1 MHSNKDYILLSLYY
15 HVYYDVSLTFFLA
28 NPVYDNCPAFISH
41 SIEQVQ
47 RRAALACTGAYRD
60 TSCVL
65 AKRVG
70 MAYPSKRRKYYK
82 ICQMYKLQ
90 NKISPACMVGHLP
103 LNRADHAYALRNNN
117 DIRVPL
123 SRTISFRNSFI
134 PSSIRL
140 WNAVDP
146 SIQNCSSLSSFKRH
160 LRNSKFSTVFLRKRQ
175 RSSLSRTHKNGPQR
189 TKSTQTQIQLHASCI
204 M

>member
-1 MHSNKDYILLSLYY
+1 MTTVLHLYPT
-15 HVYYDVSLTFFLA
+15 L
-28 NPVYDNCPAFISH
+28 
-41 SIEQVQ
+41 
-47 RRAALACTGAYRD
+47 CTSMYWGIPWP
-60 TSCVL
+60 TL
-65 AKRVG
+65 
-70 MAYPSKRRKYYK
+70 SKRREYYQ

-90 NKISPACMVGHLP
+90 NKISPAYMVGHLP
-103 LNRADHAYALRNNN
+103 LNRADHVYALRNNN

-160 LRNSKFSTVFLRKRQ
+160 LRNSNFPKANPLFSYGKGRGPVYHTCIRMGLSALNQQRHKYSTTCPNGHLTNADTCPLRTLNLSLLLFTMLSNGCPFLLKRT
-175 RSSLSRTHKNGPQR
+175 L
-189 TKSTQTQIQLHASCI
+189 A
-204 M
+204 